1 MNAARWAPW
10 AAAAVGVQV
19 GAAIVATRGVVG
31 ELGPATLACLRYL
44 LALACL
50 LPFAWATPDAARISR
65 RDLPAV
71 MLLGVGQ
78 FGLLIALLNIG
89 LQRVNAATAALLFA
103 SFPLLTLL
111 VAAAFGHEPL
121 TWRKTLGVAITLAGV
136 ALALD
141 PDALAAGTAPQFA
154 SEWFGK
160 GAVLASALC
169 GAVCSVLYRPY
180 LRRYPALPV
189 GVWAMAAAVTFL
201 ALWAA
206 FEGPFLRIGN
216 VSRTGWAA
224 IAFIGISSGLGYF
237 LWLWALRH
245 AAASRVTLFLS
256 LSPVTAALLGAWWL
270 HEAVAPRLWL
280 ALLLVAG
287 GVAVAQARTPPAGG
301 EPLRARGRALVLR
314 RRRDAVGKLATAHC
328 GRPPFRS
335 TAHVPVRRIP
345 GAPRPTS
352 GGG

>member
-1 MNAARWAPW
+1 MNSVRWAPW

-19 GAAIVATRGVVG
+19 GAAIVATRSVVG
-31 ELGPATLACLRYL
+31 ELGPASLACLRYQ

-50 LPFAWATPDAARISR
+50 LPFAWAARGPASRIAR

-89 LQRVNAATAALLFA
+89 LQRVDAATAALLFA

-111 VAAAFGHEPL
+111 VAAALGHERL
-121 TWRKTLGVAITLAGV
+121 SWRKAIGVVLTLAGV
-136 ALALD
+136 ALALG
-141 PDALAAGTAPQFA
+141 PAALTGVFPGDARSLASLRWGQA
-154 SEWFGK
+154 
-160 GAVLASALC
+160 AVLASALC

-189 GVWAMAAAVTFL
+189 SVWAMTAAVLFL
-201 ALWAA
+201 AVWAGY
-206 FEGPFLRIGN
+206 EGLAGRIGA
-216 VSRTGWAA
+216 VSGAGWAA
-224 IAFIGISSGLGYF
+224 IAFIGVSSGVGYF

-245 AAASRVTLFLS
+245 APASRVTLYLS

-270 HEAVAPRLWL
+270 HEALALRLWL

-287 GVAVAQARTPPAGG
+287 GVMVAQERKP
-301 EPLRARGRALVLR
+301 
-314 RRRDAVGKLATAHC
+314 
-328 GRPPFRS
+328 
-335 TAHVPVRRIP
+335 
-345 GAPRPTS
+345 
-352 GGG
+352 

>member
-10 AAAAVGVQV
+10 AAVAVGVQV
-19 GAAIVATRGVVG
+19 GAAIVATRGIVG

-50 LPFAWATPDAARISR
+50 LPFAWVAPGAARISR

-111 VAAAFGHEPL
+111 VAAALGHESL
-121 TWRKTLGVAITLAGV
+121 TWRKTLGVVLTLTGV
-136 ALALD
+136 ALALGA
-141 PDALAAGTAPQFA
+141 DALAAGSTPPGNATMPA
-154 SEWFGK
+154 NEWLGK

-189 GVWAMAAAVTFL
+189 GVWAMAAAVVFL
-201 ALWAA
+201 AVWAA
-206 FEGPFLRIGN
+206 FEQPLVRIGT
-216 VSRTGWAA
+216 VSTTGWAA
-224 IAFIGISSGLGYF
+224 IAFIGVSSGIGYF

-270 HEAVAPRLWL
+270 DEAVAPRVWL

-287 GVAVAQARTPPAGG
+287 GVAVA
-301 EPLRARGRALVLR
+301 RGR
-314 RRRDAVGKLATAHC
+314 
-328 GRPPFRS
+328 RP
-335 TAHVPVRRIP
+335 
-345 GAPRPTS
+345 
-352 GGG
+352 

>member
-1 MNAARWAPW
+1 MTASRGSSW

-31 ELGPATLACLRYL
+31 ELGPASLACLRYL

-50 LPFAWATPDAARISR
+50 LPFAWAARGTARVAR

-89 LQRVNAATAALLFA
+89 LQRIDAATAALLFA

-111 VAAAFGHEPL
+111 VAAALGHEAL
-121 TWRKTLGVAITLAGV
+121 TWRKALGVVLTLAGV
-136 ALALD
+136 AVVLG
-141 PDALAAGTAPQFA
+141 PQALAAGPPRGSTPELA
-154 SEWFGK
+154 SAWLGQ
-160 GAVLASALC
+160 GAVLAAALC

-189 GVWAMAAAVTFL
+189 GVRAMAAAVVFL
-201 ALWAA
+201 AAWAA
-206 FEGPFLRIGN
+206 FEAPFERIGD
-216 VSRTGWAA
+216 VSGAGWAA
-224 IAFIGISSGLGYF
+224 IAFIGVSSGVGYF

-245 AAASRVTLFLS
+245 GTASRVTLFLS
-256 LSPVTAALLGAWWL
+256 LSPLTAALLGAWWL

-287 GVAVAQARTPPAGG
+287 GVGVAQ
-301 EPLRARGRALVLR
+301 GRR
-314 RRRDAVGKLATAHC
+314 
-328 GRPPFRS
+328 
-335 TAHVPVRRIP
+335 
-345 GAPRPTS
+345 
-352 GGG
+352 

>member
-1 MNAARWAPW
+1 MNASGWAPW

-19 GAAIVATRGVVG
+19 GAAIVATRSVVS
-31 ELGPATLACLRYL
+31 ELGPASLACLRYL

-50 LPFAWATPDAARISR
+50 LPFVWAAPGAARVSR

-111 VAAAFGHEPL
+111 VAAALGHEQL
-121 TWRKTLGVAITLAGV
+121 TWHKTLGVALALAGV
-136 ALALD
+136 ALALG
-141 PDALAAGTAPQFA
+141 PDALAAGSAPQGDATALA
-154 SEWFGK
+154 SGWLGK
-160 GAVLASALC
+160 AAVLASALC

-189 GVWAMAAAVTFL
+189 GVWAMAAAVVFL
-201 ALWAA
+201 AVWAA
-206 FEGPFLRIGN
+206 FEQPLVRIGT
-216 VSRTGWAA
+216 VSTTGWAA
-224 IAFIGISSGLGYF
+224 IAFIGVSSGIGYF

-270 HEAVAPRLWL
+270 DEAVAPRVWL

-287 GVAVAQARTPPAGG
+287 GVAVA
-301 EPLRARGRALVLR
+301 RGR
-314 RRRDAVGKLATAHC
+314 
-328 GRPPFRS
+328 RP
-335 TAHVPVRRIP
+335 
-345 GAPRPTS
+345 
-352 GGG
+352 

>member
-1 MNAARWAPW
+1 MSTARWAPW

-19 GAAIVATRGVVG
+19 GAAIVATRGIVG
-31 ELGPATLACLRYL
+31 ELGPASLACLRYL

-50 LPFAWATPDAARISR
+50 LPFVWPARASARIAR

-103 SFPLLTLL
+103 TFPLLTLL
-111 VAAAFGHEPL
+111 VAAALGHEQL
-121 TWRKTLGVAITLAGV
+121 TWPKTLGVAITLAGV
-136 ALALD
+136 TLALGPEALASGNTS
-141 PDALAAGTAPQFA
+141 PANAAGAA
-154 SEWFGK
+154 GEWIGK
-160 GAVLASALC
+160 GAVLASAFC

-189 GVWAMAAAVTFL
+189 GVWAIAAAVMFL
-201 ALWAA
+201 AVWAV
-206 FEGPFLRIGN
+206 FEGLFSRIGQ
-216 VSRTGWAA
+216 VSSQGWAA
-224 IAFIGISSGLGYF
+224 IAFIGISSGAGYF

-256 LSPVTAALLGAWWL
+256 LSPMTATLLGAWWL
-270 HEAVAPRLWL
+270 HEAPTPRLWL

-287 GVAVAQARTPPAGG
+287 GVTVAQAR
-301 EPLRARGRALVLR
+301 
-314 RRRDAVGKLATAHC
+314 K
-328 GRPPFRS
+328 S
-335 TAHVPVRRIP
+335 
-345 GAPRPTS
+345 
-352 GGG
+352 

>member
-1 MNAARWAPW
+1 M
-10 AAAAVGVQV
+10 QV
-19 GAAIVATRGVVG
+19 GAAIVATRSVVG
-31 ELGPATLACLRYL
+31 EVGPASLACLRYL

-50 LPFAWATPDAARISR
+50 LPFAWAAPGAVRVSW

-78 FGLLIALLNIG
+78 FGLLIVLLNIG
-89 LQRVNAATAALLFA
+89 LQRVDAATAALLFS

-111 VAAAFGHEPL
+111 VAAALGHEPL
-121 TWRKTLGVAITLAGV
+121 TWRKTLGVALTLAGV
-136 ALALD
+136 ALALG
-141 PDALAAGTAPQFA
+141 PDALAAASTPPGDATAI
-154 SEWFGK
+154 SNEWLGK
-160 GAVLASALC
+160 AAVLASALC

-201 ALWAA
+201 AVWAA
-206 FEGPFLRIGN
+206 FEQPLARIGS
-216 VSRTGWAA
+216 VSTTGWAA
-224 IAFIGISSGLGYF
+224 IAFIGVSSGIGYF

-280 ALLLVAG
+280 ALLLVAS
-287 GVAVAQARTPPAGG
+287 GVTVAQ
-301 EPLRARGRALVLR
+301 GR
-314 RRRDAVGKLATAHC
+314 
-328 GRPPFRS
+328 RP
-335 TAHVPVRRIP
+335 
-345 GAPRPTS
+345 
-352 GGG
+352 

>member
-1 MNAARWAPW
+1 MNATRWAPW

-19 GAAIVATRGVVG
+19 GAAIVATRSVVG
-31 ELGPATLACLRYL
+31 ELGPASLACLRYL

-50 LPFAWATPDAARISR
+50 LPFVWAAPGAARVSR

-111 VAAAFGHEPL
+111 VAAAIGHESL
-121 TWRKTLGVAITLAGV
+121 TWRKTLGVVLTLAGV
-136 ALALD
+136 ALALGA
-141 PDALAAGTAPQFA
+141 DALAAGSTPPGNATVLTN
-154 SEWFGK
+154 EWLGK
-160 GAVLASALC
+160 AAVLASALC

-189 GVWAMAAAVTFL
+189 GVWAMAAAVVFL
-201 ALWAA
+201 AVWAA
-206 FEGPFLRIGN
+206 FEQPLVRIGS
-216 VSRTGWAA
+216 VSTTGWAA
-224 IAFIGISSGLGYF
+224 IAFIGVSSGIGYF

-256 LSPVTAALLGAWWL
+256 LGPVTAALLGAWWL

-280 ALLLVAG
+280 ALLLVAS
-287 GVAVAQARTPPAGG
+287 GVAVAQ
-301 EPLRARGRALVLR
+301 GR
-314 RRRDAVGKLATAHC
+314 
-328 GRPPFRS
+328 RP
-335 TAHVPVRRIP
+335 
-345 GAPRPTS
+345 
-352 GGG
+352 